1 LRYEFQI
8 AARYLLTRHKTRS
21 VSVTTAFTGLGVA
34 IGVAALCVVISVMNG
49 FEANLRERVLR
60 LTPPVEVTSVAG
72 PIGDYDALARRI
84 NRVEGVAGSV
94 PFLNS
99 QAMLSSRHGISGV
112 LVRAVEPDNT
122 VAVSQLRKSMRVVS
136 GSIESL
142 RLDYPAT
149 ASGEQGQPRIGALL
163 MGGALASRLEVS
175 TGDRLRVVSPILS
188 ADREQL
194 RVRVGDAIVGGLF
207 SSGVSFVDRNLVIM
221 NLRAAQQFFGRG
233 VKADGIQV
241 YLDDLSQTSRVTRAL
256 QTELAY
262 PYVVRNWTE
271 LNQAYAAGFAMLK
284 LVYSLVL
291 LVLIGVAAFNL
302 VATLIMTGMEK
313 RKDMAILM
321 TMGASARA
329 IRTIFF
335 FNAALLGGI
344 GTLSGLVLG
353 LFGAWALGRYHFIH
367 IPQEIYGTSTVPV
380 VIAPFE
386 FLLVAAVALGL
397 CLIASVYPARRA
409 ARRLP
414 VEVMRRD

>member
-49 FEANLRERVLR
+49 FEANLRERVLH
-60 LTPPVEVTSVAG
+60 LTPPVEVTSIAG
-72 PIGDYDALARRI
+72 PIADYEVLAQRI
-84 NRVEGVAGSV
+84 NRVPGVAGSV

-99 QAMLSSRHGISGV
+99 QAMLSARHGISGV
-112 LVRAVEPDNT
+112 LVRAVQPDNP
-122 VAVSQLRKSMRVVS
+122 VALSELKKSMRVVS
-136 GSIESL
+136 GSVASL
-142 RLDYPAT
+142 TQNYPPA
-149 ASGEQGQPRIGALL
+149 ADDGGRPMIGALL
-163 MGGALASRLEVS
+163 MGGALALRLKVS
-175 TGDRLRVVSPILS
+175 TGDRLRVISPILS

-194 RVRVGDAIVGGLF
+194 RVRVGNVIVGALF
-207 SSGVSFVDRNLVIM
+207 SSGVSFVDRSLVIM
-221 NLRAAQQFFGRG
+221 NLRAAQDFFGRG
-233 VKADGIQV
+233 QKADGIQV
-241 YLDDLSQTSRVTRAL
+241 YLDDLSQTSRVTRRL
-256 QTELAY
+256 QNELSY

-291 LVLIGVAAFNL
+291 MVLIGVAAFNL

-329 IRTIFF
+329 VRLIFF

-344 GTLSGLVLG
+344 GTLSGLGLG
-353 LFGAWALGRYHFIH
+353 LFGAWALGRYHFIR
-367 IPQEIYGTSTVPV
+367 IPEEIYGTSTVPV
-380 VIAPFE
+380 VVAPLE
-386 FLLVAAVALGL
+386 FLLVAAAALAL
-397 CLIASVYPARRA
+397 CLMASVYPARRA
-409 ARRLP
+409 SRRLP